1 MRKSSTPKAAVKKRR
16 ATRRKTTSK
25 VVAKQAR
32 DEHQPTNPK
41 VVADSALQ
49 RKSVTKFNSREVGD
63 TRRMVAAQ
71 FEKFRDTQV
80 PETMR
85 ALAERSVS
93 PDAGSL

>member
-41 VVADSALQ
+41 VVADKAQVTTQERYQVQRPGSRRYTSQDCRSIRGVSRYASA
-49 RKSVTKFNSREVGD
+49 
-63 TRRMVAAQ
+63 
-71 FEKFRDTQV
+71 RDNA
-80 PETMR
+80 R
-85 ALAERSVS
+85 L
-93 PDAGSL
+93 G